1 MAEFAYWRYAIA
13 ALLCAPFACG
23 DSNDHPG
30 DARVLDVACAQ
41 AMNCP
46 VKDGAKRVSGLTA
59 DSVGFKLG
67 PTDSTV
73 TINVPPLK
81 LPGADDTWTYEI
93 LARGTGTF
101 DVPSCYT
108 EPTTAETGPEAGT
121 TDDGR
126 CITTGSATNTFDWI
140 PVGAEGHVGSANAG
154 RTTIATK
161 LVLHVKTGST
171 LEIVDIRIVSSQSP
185 TGCGG

>member
-1 MAEFAYWRYAIA
+1 MAERAYWRYAFA
-13 ALLCAPFACG
+13 AVFLAPFACG

-41 AMNCP
+41 TSNCP

-81 LPGADDTWTYEI
+81 LPGADDTWTFEI
-93 LARGTGTF
+93 LARGVGTF
-101 DVPSCYT
+101 DVPSCHTPATY
-108 EPTTAETGPEAGT
+108 AETGPEAGT
-121 TDDGR
+121 TDDGT

-140 PVGAEGHVGSANAG
+140 PVGAEGHVGSAYAG
-154 RTTIATK
+154 RTTISTT
-161 LVLHVKTGST
+161 LSLHVNNGST